1 VNLPVLV
8 ADITRSMH
16 CHHQQPAEEI
26 TWSKSQGE
34 LFGIRTA
41 TKTEFEYQIRK
52 SHNYGISS
60 TIASIIIRL
69 PKFIATMKFMENE
82 KLNQISSELSEAV
95 LKDSHRIIQGRI
107 EAYTMKRAG
116 NDKKF
121 AHALGQKYIAEIEDM
136 QEELAATVERKRR
149 RRSNSESILLTT
161 NKKSKVSS
169 SLSLNSPISPNK
181 RERARSFDC
190 TLDSTPKTTL
200 GDFSEISTRKL
211 MTDLI
216 LTLNAS
222 FPDYDFSNVKANQFQ
237 KLKMED
243 VRKSIHEN
251 LSEFASQR
259 SSPNFLEQ
267 FWNALNDVIDLQEA
281 NVYSFDYEFAEDDES
296 GNNSLWNFHY
306 LFVNKSIRRIVFF
319 TCSERISEDMTAGRG
334 SILSSEEVDDTF
346 DRVEYY
352 ARDNVYTPVD
362 DVDWDPSDNIAG
374 GMAVEVS
381 IGG

>member
-1 VNLPVLV
+1 
-8 ADITRSMH
+8 
-16 CHHQQPAEEI
+16 
-26 TWSKSQGE
+26 
-34 LFGIRTA
+34 
-41 TKTEFEYQIRK
+41 
-52 SHNYGISS
+52 
-60 TIASIIIRL
+60 
-69 PKFIATMKFMENE
+69 MKFMENE

-149 RRSNSESILLTT
+149 RRSNSESILVTT
-161 NKKSKVSS
+161 SKKSKTSFSS
-169 SLSLNSPISPNK
+169 SLSSPDAPNK

-190 TLDSTPKTTL
+190 TLDSTPKTTI

-222 FPDYDFSNVKANQFQ
+222 FPDYDFSNVKPNQFQ

-243 VRKSIHEN
+243 VRKSVHQN

-259 SSPNFLEQ
+259 SSSNFLEEL
-267 FWNALNDVIDLQEA
+267 WNAVNDVIDLQEA
-281 NVYSFDYEFAEDDES
+281 NVYSFDYEFADDDES
-296 GNNSLWNFHY
+296 GNNSLWDFHY

-319 TCSERISEDMTAGRG
+319 TCSERISEDMTAGQG
-334 SILSSEEVDDTF
+334 GILSSEEVDDTSE
-346 DRVEYY
+346 RVEYY
-352 ARDNVYTPVD
+352 ARDNVHTPVD

-381 IGG
+381 GG

>member
-1 VNLPVLV
+1 
-8 ADITRSMH
+8 
-16 CHHQQPAEEI
+16 
-26 TWSKSQGE
+26 
-34 LFGIRTA
+34 
-41 TKTEFEYQIRK
+41 
-52 SHNYGISS
+52 
-60 TIASIIIRL
+60 
-69 PKFIATMKFMENE
+69 MKFMENE
-82 KLNQISSELSEAV
+82 KLNEISSELSDAV

-136 QEELAATVERKRR
+136 QEELAAT
-149 RRSNSESILLTT
+149 
-161 NKKSKVSS
+161 
-169 SLSLNSPISPNK
+169 
-181 RERARSFDC
+181 
-190 TLDSTPKTTL
+190 TTL

-222 FPDYDFSNVKANQFQ
+222 FPDYDFSNVKPNQFQ

-243 VRKSIHEN
+243 VRKNIHQN
-251 LSEFASQR
+251 LSEYASQR
-259 SSPNFLEQ
+259 SSPNFLEEL
-267 FWNALNDVIDLQEA
+267 WNAVNDVIDLNEA
-281 NVYSFDYEFAEDDES
+281 TVYSFDYEFADDDES

-319 TCSERISEDMTAGRG
+319 TCSERISDTMLGGRG
-334 SILSSEEVDDTF
+334 SVLSSEEVDDTP
-346 DRVEYY
+346 DRIEYY
-352 ARDNVYTPVD
+352 ARDNVHTPVD

-374 GMAVEVS
+374 GMSVEVT